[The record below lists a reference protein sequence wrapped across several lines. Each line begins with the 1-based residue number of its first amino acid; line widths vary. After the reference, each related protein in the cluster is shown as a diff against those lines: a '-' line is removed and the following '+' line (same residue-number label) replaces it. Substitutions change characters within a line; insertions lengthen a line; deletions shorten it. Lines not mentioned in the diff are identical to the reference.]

1 MSEGDRVELAAG
13 APAGGAPIDG
23 VQLEAPAPVEADTVM
38 PDAAPIDGAQSEA
51 PAPAEAAS
59 VEDAHPSQ
67 LASWQQ
73 TQEAAHDEPIFKD
86 EYFRKKP
93 KKHGREWKIVDSP
106 AMFVPVADTHAHLDM
121 LAEPALALARAA
133 VHKVGF
139 VEAMVDPAEDPATT
153 FDRLDEWRL
162 QAEVLMRSMSTR
174 ICGQGHNS
182 LPRTRIAV
190 GVHPHKAE
198 QWDSQ
203 LEALL
208 LRLMHDPRVSAVGEI
223 GLDYHYDY
231 SPRETQRSVFERQ
244 VRLAQEAELPVILH
258 VREAF
263 DDAFDIMQGV
273 GWNDAGVLLH
283 CYTSDEREI
292 GRWADAGCYVAFGG
306 AFTFK
311 KLEGV
316 RAAAR
321 EVPRNRL
328 LTETDAPFMTPEPF
342 RGATCEPAHVIF
354 TAERMF
360 NSLERDDAPGEVVF
374 SGESDAQR
382 RAFFT
387 QTYQNAVALLDR
399 PPTKWQGSEG
409 A

>member
-1 MSEGDRVELAAG
+1 MREGEGAAK
-13 APAGGAPIDG
+13 
-23 VQLEAPAPVEADTVM
+23 
-38 PDAAPIDGAQSEA
+38 S
-51 PAPAEAAS
+51 
-59 VEDAHPSQ
+59 
-67 LASWQQ
+67 SWEQ
-73 TQEAAHDEPIFKD
+73 TQENAQAEPVFKD

-106 AMFVPVADTHAHLDM
+106 TMFVPVADTHAHLDM
-121 LAEPALALARAA
+121 LADPALALARAA

-139 VEAMVDPAEDPATT
+139 IEAMVDPAEDPSTT
-153 FDRLDEWRL
+153 FDDLAEWRM

-182 LPRTRIAV
+182 LPKVRIAV
-190 GVHPHKAE
+190 GVHPHKAKE
-198 QWDSQ
+198 WNAE
-203 LEALL
+203 LEELQ

-231 SPRETQRSVFERQ
+231 SPRDVQVDVFEKQ
-244 VRLAQEAELPVILH
+244 VRLAQAAGLPVVLH

-263 DDAFDIMQGV
+263 DDAFEVMELV

-283 CYTSDEREI
+283 CYTSDEAEVA
-292 GRWADAGCYVAFGG
+292 RWVDAGCHIAFGG

-311 KLEGV
+311 KLDGV

-321 EVPRNRL
+321 AVPQDRL
-328 LTETDAPFMTPEPF
+328 LMETDSPFMTPEPF
-342 RGATCEPAHVIF
+342 RGAACEPAHVVF

-360 NSLERDDAPGEVVF
+360 SFLERDDAPGDVVF

-387 QTYQNAVALLDR
+387 QTYENAVTLLDR
-399 PPTKWQGSEG
+399 QPTSWQEGGAVACVACGSSEDGSEQCTG
-409 A
+409 L